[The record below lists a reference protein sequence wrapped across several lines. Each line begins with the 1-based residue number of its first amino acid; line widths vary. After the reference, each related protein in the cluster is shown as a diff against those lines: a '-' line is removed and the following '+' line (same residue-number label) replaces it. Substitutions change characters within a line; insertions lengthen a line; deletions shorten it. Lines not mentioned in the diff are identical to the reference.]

1 MSIIAQDRPSDS
13 PLIASVISGHTV
25 RDGSSL
31 RPAVN
36 DWHMVFVKHRG
47 NLRPL
52 IVGPKTTAGIASWEE
67 GADILWIKFQP
78 GTFMP
83 HLPFRT
89 LLDEETPLPEASS
102 CRFWLDGSA
111 WQVPDFDH
119 VETFVARLERA
130 GLLVQDPLVRA
141 VLSEGIQGVPERT
154 VRHRFSQATGLTQSH
169 IRQVERAQQAAMLL
183 ERGVPIADVVF
194 QAGYSD
200 QPHLT
205 RSLKQFVGHT
215 PAHILRV
222 HNLG

>member
-1 MSIIAQDRPSDS
+1 MSIISQERPSDS
-13 PLIASVISGHTV
+13 PLITSVIHGHTV
-25 RDGSSL
+25 RNGSSL

-47 NLRPL
+47 NLRQL

-67 GADILWIKFQP
+67 GAEILWIKFQP

-89 LLDEETPLPEASS
+89 LLDEETPLSEASS
-102 CRFWLDGSA
+102 HRFWLDGST

-169 IRQVERAQQAAMLL
+169 IRQVERAQQAMLLL

-222 HNLG
+222 HNLD

>member
-1 MSIIAQDRPSDS
+1 MSIIFQKRHSDS
-13 PLIASVISGHTV
+13 PLIASVTHGHTA

-36 DWHMVFVKHRG
+36 DWHMVFVQHRG
-47 NLRPL
+47 SLRPL
-52 IVGPKTTAGIASWEE
+52 IVGPKTTAGFASWEE
-67 GADILWIKFQP
+67 GAEILWIGFQP

-83 HLPFRT
+83 HLPFRA
-89 LLDEETPLPEASS
+89 LLDEEVALPEASS
-102 CRFWLDGSA
+102 RRFWLNGTA

-119 VETFVARLERA
+119 VETFVCRLERA

-141 VLSEGIQGVPERT
+141 ALTEGIQDIPERT
-154 VRHRFSQATGLTQSH
+154 VRHRFAQATGLTQGH
-169 IRQVERAQQAAMLL
+169 IRQVERAQHAAQLL

-194 QAGYSD
+194 QTGYSD

-205 RSLKQFVGHT
+205 RSLRQFVGHT